1 MRIRWFV
8 SSSGNFMRNVCLAS
22 FARYCPLAGAL
33 ALSACIGLDPSSP
46 EALAAANAHADR
58 IAAFGHLQREVVQA
72 GPFVLTAFVRV
83 SDPSKPIRIYI
94 EGDGLAW
101 ISRDFPSPD
110 PTPHEATGLQLAA
123 ADTSANVVYLAR
135 PCQFTSASKNPRCD
149 VPYWTGKRFSKEI
162 VTAMDSAVS
171 STAARAPQQGI
182 ELVGYSGGGAI
193 AVLVAAQR
201 HDVLSIRTVA
211 GNLDDDEVNR
221 IHRVSAMPES
231 EDAMHYVRAVAAIP
245 QVHFSGTDD
254 RIVPIAIPRSF
265 VSAAMMAGGQCART
279 VAVPGLSHDGDW
291 AKVWPALL
299 KDPMCP

>member
-1 MRIRWFV
+1 ML
-8 SSSGNFMRNVCLAS
+8 NVR
-22 FARYCPLAGAL
+22 FARLYRYLPLACAL
-33 ALSACIGLDPSSP
+33 ALSACIGMDPSSP
-46 EALAAANAHADR
+46 EALAAANTHADQ
-58 IAAFGHLQREVVQA
+58 IAVSGHLQREAVQA
-72 GPFVLTAFVRV
+72 GPFLITAFARV

-101 ISRDFPSPD
+101 IARDFPSPN

-123 ADTSANVVYLAR
+123 TDTSANVVYLAR
-135 PCQFTSASKNPRCD
+135 PCQFTSASKNLQCD

-171 STAARAPQQGI
+171 TISARAPQQGI

-193 AVLVAAQR
+193 AVLVAARR

-221 IHRVSAMPES
+221 IHMVSGMPES
-231 EDAMHYVRAVAAIP
+231 EDAIHYVAAVAGVP

-254 RIVPIAIPRSF
+254 RIVPIAIPHSF
-265 VSAAMMAGGQCART
+265 VLAARAAGAHCART
-279 VAVPGLSHDGDW
+279 VSVPGLSHGGEW

-299 KDPMCP
+299 AQPLCP